1 MLRPIALVAACGL
14 LTACNA
20 GTSLS
25 SGTQT
30 FNAGVGDAVQAP
42 LEDLNLKR
50 EEIPEVLLQ
59 ARGAPYAVT
68 GLGRCAAIGAE
79 IARLDEALGPD
90 IDVPTSG
97 DGEALDAA
105 VEDAFAGAHVEVDAL
120 ADGRLRTGMR
130 QHGLLRGRETF
141 HVFLD
146 RPRPRLWHS
155 RLELGQNLLQPG
167 LELLARTRLAGQPGG

>member
-68 GLGRCAAIGAE
+68 GLGRCAALGAE

-90 IDVPTSG
+90 IDVPTSS
-97 DGEALDAA
+97 DGEALDQQA
-105 VEDAFAGAHVEVDAL
+105 AGAALDAVRDT
-120 ADGRLRTGMR
+120 ATDFIPFRSWVRRLSGAA
-130 QHGLLRGRETF
+130 Q
-141 HVFLD
+141 
-146 RPRPRLWHS
+146 HS
-155 RLELGQNLLQPG
+155 REVQSAIRAGLVRRAFLKGIGQQKNCAPPAAPYG
-167 LELLARTRLAGQPGG
+167 FKTRR

>member
-20 GTSLS
+20 GASLS

-59 ARGAPYAVT
+59 ARGAPYAVS
-68 GLGRCAAIGAE
+68 GMGRCSAIGAE

-90 IDVPTSG
+90 IDVPTTG
-97 DGEALDAA
+97 DGEALDQQA
-105 VEDAFAGAHVEVDAL
+105 AGAALDAVRDT
-120 ADGRLRTGMR
+120 ATDFIPFRSWVRRLSGAA
-130 QHGLLRGRETF
+130 Q
-141 HVFLD
+141 
-146 RPRPRLWHS
+146 HS
-155 RLELGQNLLQPG
+155 REVQSAIRAGLIRRAFLKGVGQQKNCAPPAAPYG
-167 LELLARTRLAGQPGG
+167 FSARR